1 MWMSIGLYYSFATR
15 GKISDELNNAGYVI
29 NSSLETQVVTMQ
41 WFKITEMSESGFNF
55 SAHTDRIGSGP
66 VISTQSAQASIK
78 SSYLIEGA

>member
-1 MWMSIGLYYSFATR
+1 
-15 GKISDELNNAGYVI
+15 
-29 NSSLETQVVTMQ
+29 MQ

-55 SAHTDRIGSGP
+55 SASTNRIGSGP